1 MSQVPDGRSE
11 QLEVSAAGEGGGASL
26 HQYNRTAH
34 QEPLLGHQRIV
45 TGIPTSISTD
55 RSRDPNLDI
64 NI

>member
-11 QLEVSAAGEGGGASL
+11 QPEVSAVGEGGGASL

-45 TGIPTSISTD
+45 TGIRLPC
-55 RSRDPNLDI
+55 I
-64 NI
+64 NR